1 MAFFKE
7 APIKALTRDRDVA
20 KADVDR
26 LSKKLSDAEQAVT
39 ATKSA
44 AQRAA
49 LDGDDGG
56 LDAAEASER
65 AALHRHGTLKAA
77 HTEAGKLVALLDGQI
92 SEMNDAKTRSATN
105 AATLALAD
113 ELTQA
118 GAVSTHRQRCWP
130 RSARARC

>member
-20 KADVDR
+20 KANVDR

-49 LDGDDGG
+49 LEGDGRA

-77 HTEAGKLVALLDGQI
+77 HTEAGKLVALLDGH
-92 SEMNDAKTRSATN
+92 SSGTRIN
-105 AATLALAD
+105 
-113 ELTQA
+113 
-118 GAVSTHRQRCWP
+118 
-130 RSARARC
+130 